1 MARKIVKAITDVKP
15 STEKPISIKANP
27 KYGNVALGVQVK
39 ERGQWIRFR
48 FAHDASLQHPQ
59 VKITQVGKEPI
70 YVAYQ
75 VCKDF
80 VEAKKASRTAPYEG
94 MFGNLHSRYYLAKV
108 DGLIEASNNLAGVQW
123 QM

>member
-1 MARKIVKAITDVKP
+1 MKKMIKAITDVKP
-15 STEKPISIKANP
+15 NLEKPISIKANP

-39 ERGQWIRFR
+39 ERGQWVKWR

-59 VKITQVGKEPI
+59 VKITQVGKEPV

-80 VEAKKASRTAPYEG
+80 VEGKKALNIAPLEG
-94 MFGNLHSRYYLAKV
+94 MFGNLPSKYYLAKV
-108 DGLIEASNNLAGVQW
+108 DELIEASNNLAGV
-123 QM
+123 